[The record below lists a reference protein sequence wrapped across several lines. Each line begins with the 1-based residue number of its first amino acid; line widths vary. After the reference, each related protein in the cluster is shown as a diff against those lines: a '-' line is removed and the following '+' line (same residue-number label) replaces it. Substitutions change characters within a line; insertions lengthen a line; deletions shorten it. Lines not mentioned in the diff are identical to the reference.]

1 MENGVIWPNVTWRAP
16 SCITHGMRHQGFD
29 PHQHGENG
37 HADRNAIIRLA
48 ENSQTGVLVE
58 VSTKVVGP
66 GATVPWQRMHD
77 DGIPIAKAVYQ
88 SFVDL
93 EFWCVAINALR
104 LQTLFLYPGCID
116 DISTR

>member
-29 PHQHGENG
+29 PHRHGENG

-58 VSTKVVGP
+58 VSTKVAGP
-66 GATVPWQRMHD
+66 GATVPWQRMRD
-77 DGIPIAKAVYQ
+77 YGVASSEVAYQ
-88 SFVDL
+88 RLVDVVL
-93 EFWCVAINALR
+93 WSVEHVALR
-104 LQTLFLYPGCID
+104 SD
-116 DISTR
+116 VR